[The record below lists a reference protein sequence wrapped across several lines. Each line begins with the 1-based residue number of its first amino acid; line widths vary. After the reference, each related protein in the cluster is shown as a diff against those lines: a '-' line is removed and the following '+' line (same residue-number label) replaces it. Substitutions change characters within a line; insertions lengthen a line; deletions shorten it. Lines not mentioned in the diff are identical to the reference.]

1 MKIDR
6 QILKQCEITLRHLAK
21 DLRKGEVDA
30 GKVGAYSKLISE
42 YASLVRL
49 SQELNETS
57 NNYYD
62 QMEREA
68 LSDARSKRQEVQDD

>member
-21 DLRKGEVDA
+21 DLRKGQVDA

-42 YASLVRL
+42 YGSLVRL
-49 SQELNETS
+49 SQELEAAE

-68 LSDARSKRQEVQDD
+68 LAEARSRQ

>member
-21 DLRKGEVDA
+21 DIRKGEVDS

-42 YASLVRL
+42 YGSLVRL
-49 SQELNETS
+49 SRQLEDEA

-68 LSDARSKRQEVQDD
+68 IADARSRQ

>member
-42 YASLVRL
+42 YGSLVRL
-49 SQELNETS
+49 SQRLEDGA

-62 QMEREA
+62 QMEAEA
-68 LSDARSKRQEVQDD
+68 QAEFNSKR

>member
-21 DLRKGEVDA
+21 DLRKGQVDA

-42 YASLVRL
+42 YGSLVRL
-49 SQELNETS
+49 SQELEAAE

-68 LSDARSKRQEVQDD
+68 LAESRSRQ